1 MRSTFAVT
9 VFIPGQLR
17 AHCAG
22 AREIAVEAS
31 DVRQLLERI
40 ERDHPALHRGICDE
54 TGAVRRHLNLF
65 VNTTHIRDLDG
76 LDSALVSGDELV
88 IVPAVSGG

>member
-1 MRSTFAVT
+1 MRSTSAVT
-9 VFIPGQLR
+9 VYVPGQLR
-17 AHCAG
+17 SHCSG
-22 AREIAVEAS
+22 AREILVEACT
-31 DVRQLLERI
+31 VRGLLERI
-40 ERDHPALHRGICDE
+40 ERDHPSLHRGICDE

-76 LDSALVSGDELV
+76 LDSALESGDELV